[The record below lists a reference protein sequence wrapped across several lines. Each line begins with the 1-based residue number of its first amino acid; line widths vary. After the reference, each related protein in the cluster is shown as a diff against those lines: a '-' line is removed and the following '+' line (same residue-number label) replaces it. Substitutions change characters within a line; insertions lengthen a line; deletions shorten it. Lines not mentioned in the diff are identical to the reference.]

1 MPQPLYPQYRT
12 WYTLN
17 WNLGG
22 SQEPVCM
29 FWRKKLLSLLGFE
42 PQAVQSQSS
51 DSNYTVLELGVKA
64 KYMYLLDYLC

>member
-1 MPQPLYPQYRT
+1 
-12 WYTLN
+12 
-17 WNLGG
+17 
-22 SQEPVCM
+22 M

-51 DSNYTVLELGVKA
+51 DSNYTVLELGDKA